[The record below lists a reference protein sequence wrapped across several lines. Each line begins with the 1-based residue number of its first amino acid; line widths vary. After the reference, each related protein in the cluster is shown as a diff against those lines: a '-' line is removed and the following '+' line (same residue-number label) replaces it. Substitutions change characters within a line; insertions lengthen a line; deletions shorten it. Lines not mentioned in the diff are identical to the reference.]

1 MNLLK
6 LENKNKN
13 SEENDFFSLFFLFL
27 FFIMEVVRK
36 EGFKV
41 GIDLKIIGMIFVIN
55 FCYIT
60 LNTIRFMLTMKG
72 YRLIAPIVS
81 VFEVTIYVLGLSMVL
96 NRLDNPWNLAAYAIG
111 YGVGVAVGIKIEEY
125 LALGY
130 IMVTVI
136 IPDVESN
143 VPEELRNLGYGVTMN
158 YAYGR
163 EGERMILEI
172 LSPRKTERLLYK
184 EIHKL
189 EPKAFVISYEPK
201 YISGGFWTKKV
212 RKRRKAMQD

>member
-6 LENKNKN
+6 LENKNEN

-36 EGFKV
+36 EGFKM
-41 GIDLKIIGMIFVIN
+41 GIDLKMIGMIFVIN

-81 VFEVTIYVLGLSMVL
+81 VFEITIYVVGLSMVL

-111 YGVGVAVGIKIEEY
+111 YGVGIAVGIKIEEY

-143 VPEELRNLGYGVTMN
+143 VPEELRDLGYGVTMN

>member
-1 MNLLK
+1 
-6 LENKNKN
+6 
-13 SEENDFFSLFFLFL
+13 
-27 FFIMEVVRK
+27 MEVVRK